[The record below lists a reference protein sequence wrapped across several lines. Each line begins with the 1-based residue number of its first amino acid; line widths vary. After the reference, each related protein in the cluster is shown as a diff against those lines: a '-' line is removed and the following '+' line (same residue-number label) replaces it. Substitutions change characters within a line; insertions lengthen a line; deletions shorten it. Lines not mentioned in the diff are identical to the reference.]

1 MRQRAELEMK
11 KASLRVREPEE
22 VQSLMVPM
30 PIALTDWSLSPF
42 IRYGV
47 IGWSDLKLEGTGEI
61 WHEVPV
67 SMMKEREFKEGMD
80 EEEEETER
88 TVELR

>member
-1 MRQRAELEMK
+1 
-11 KASLRVREPEE
+11 
-22 VQSLMVPM
+22 
-30 PIALTDWSLSPF
+30 
-42 IRYGV
+42 V